1 MFDLFTVHCVDWVKM
16 GLHDGYNTYVLSITL
31 QCSLGLRQCHE
42 NDKNVGAGGDIVN
55 NFEFGARVE

>member
-31 QCSLGLRQCHE
+31 ECSLGLSQCHE
-42 NDKNVGAGGDIVN
+42 KDKKCRYRRGYRKQ
-55 NFEFGARVE
+55 F